1 MSITVEVRGGNL
13 EKAMRVLKKKVQ
25 KAGIIKDLRAKQY
38 FSKPSEI
45 KREKAKERA
54 KVIRKAQKAND
65 EMLGYKYVKALKL
78 KKFRDSMP
86 SVLMLYILLLLG
98 NS

>member
-1 MSITVEVRGGNL
+1 VSITVEVRGGNL
-13 EKAMRVLKKKVQ
+13 EKALRVLKKKVQ
-25 KAGIIKDLRAKQY
+25 KAGIVKDIRAKQY

-65 EMLGYKYVKALKL
+65 ELLGYKWVKGVKV
-78 KKFRDSMP
+78 KK
-86 SVLMLYILLLLG
+86 I
-98 NS
+98 

>member
-25 KAGIIKDLRAKQY
+25 KAGIVQEIKDKQY
-38 FSKPSEI
+38 FSKPSEK

-54 KVIRKAQKAND
+54 KVIRKMQKEND
-65 EMLGYKYVKALKL
+65 ELLGYRWIKGVKVK
-78 KKFRDSMP
+78 R
-86 SVLMLYILLLLG
+86 I
-98 NS
+98 

>member
-1 MSITVEVRGGNL
+1 MSITVDVRGGNL

-25 KAGIIKDLRAKQY
+25 KAGIIKTIRDKKY

-54 KVIRKAQKAND
+54 KVIRKAQKTND
-65 EMLGYKYVKALKL
+65 EMLGYRWIKGVKVK
-78 KKFRDSMP
+78 R
-86 SVLMLYILLLLG
+86 I
-98 NS
+98 

>member
-13 EKAMRVLKKKVQ
+13 EKALRVLKKKVQ
-25 KAGIIKDLRAKQY
+25 KAGIVKDIRAKQY

-45 KREKAKERA
+45 KREKAKERF

-65 EMLGYKYVKALKL
+65 ELLGYRWVKGIKV
-78 KKFRDSMP
+78 KK
-86 SVLMLYILLLLG
+86 I
-98 NS
+98 